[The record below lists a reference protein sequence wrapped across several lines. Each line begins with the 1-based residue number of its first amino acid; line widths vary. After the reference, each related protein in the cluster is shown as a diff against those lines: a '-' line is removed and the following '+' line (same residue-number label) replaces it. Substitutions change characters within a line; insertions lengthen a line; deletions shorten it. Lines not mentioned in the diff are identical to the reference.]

1 MCGCWLHRL
10 QPDPGA
16 ACCAQT
22 TLAIQQRGWRWR
34 QCGRDA
40 CGNGEIPIHNND
52 CEQPLRRMVKGRM
65 NWLFHGS
72 EEHACST
79 ANLSSLV
86 ARAEQH
92 GLAPEFSL
100 QEILTMIGEY
110 PARQVLEL
118 APNRWVETRSRL
130 IEAGQLRYI

>member
-1 MCGCWLHRL
+1 
-10 QPDPGA
+10 
-16 ACCAQT
+16 
-22 TLAIQQRGWRWR
+22 
-34 QCGRDA
+34 
-40 CGNGEIPIHNND
+40 
-52 CEQPLRRMVKGRM
+52 M

-118 APNRWVETRSRL
+118 APNRWVETRSRF
-130 IEAGQLRYI
+130 IEAGQLRYIDLARVTGSGCSRLTGRNSEDLKDVICSVR